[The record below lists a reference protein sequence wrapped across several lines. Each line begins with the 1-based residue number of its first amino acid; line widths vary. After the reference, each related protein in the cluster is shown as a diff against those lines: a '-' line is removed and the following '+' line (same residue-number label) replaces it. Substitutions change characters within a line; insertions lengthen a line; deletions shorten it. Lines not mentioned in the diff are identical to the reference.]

1 MSSDETKIRERHSS
15 DEPLEARQLEA
26 LRQIRTVGDP
36 VLRGHARSVVE
47 FDKDLRR
54 LSKRMLRV
62 MDDARGVG
70 LAAPQIG
77 VARRVIVYDV
87 DEPVT
92 LVNPEIVEASDE
104 TVVMDEGCLS
114 VPGVTVPVER
124 ALAIRV
130 KGRDLSGHALE
141 YDAVEL
147 EARVIQHE
155 MDHLDGVLI
164 LERTTREERGR
175 ALRALR
181 DGTPGDLQTTL

>member
-1 MSSDETKIRERHSS
+1 MADEAGRVSETR
-15 DEPLEARQLEA
+15 DAADEARQLEA

-36 VLRGHARSVVE
+36 VLRGRAKPVTE
-47 FDKDLRR
+47 FDRDLRR

-62 MDDARGVG
+62 MDDAHGIG

-92 LVNPEIVEASDE
+92 LVNPEIMSSSEETAIVE
-104 TVVMDEGCLS
+104 EGCLS
-114 VPGVTVPVER
+114 VPGVNVPVER
-124 ALAIRV
+124 PASIRV
-130 KGRDLSGHALE
+130 KGCDLRGRPVE
-141 YDAVEL
+141 FDADEL

-155 MDHLDGVLI
+155 LDHLDGVLI

-175 ALRALR
+175 ALRELR
-181 DGTPGDLQTTL
+181 DPRPVDRSPAL